1 MDEILLLAA
10 VALLAVVQSVF
21 GVGLLLFGTPLL
33 LMAGYSYLELLY
45 VLLPASATLSTL
57 QLVFDH
63 SVRPREVGGYALW
76 VVPAILVGTVTSLL
90 YLTGLDIRIP
100 VAVLLA
106 VTGVL
111 RLSRWT
117 RQRLQTACVAAGRP
131 ALSLIALAHGLTN
144 MGGGLLAVYAGALSD
159 QKREVHRTVAVVY
172 LLFAGSQLVALYV
185 LHGPP
190 TPDPRLL
197 MSTVG
202 VAVPYLLL
210 GRRVFQAMSDRRY
223 QAAFSAF
230 MLCCAGVLTWQAA
243 Q

>member
-1 MDEILLLAA
+1 MLLAA

-33 LMAGYSYLELLY
+33 LLAGYPYLELLY
-45 VLLPASATLSTL
+45 VLLPASATLSAL
-57 QLVFDH
+57 QLRFDH
-63 SVRPREVGGYALW
+63 SVRPREVGGYVLW
-76 VVPAILVGTVTSLL
+76 VVPAIFVGTVTSLL

-111 RLSRWT
+111 RLSQRT
-117 RQRLQTACVAAGRP
+117 RVKLQAACAAAGRP
-131 ALSLIALAHGLTN
+131 ALSLIALVHGLTN
-144 MGGGLLAVYAGALSD
+144 MGGGLLAMYAGARSD
-159 QKREVHRTVAVVY
+159 QKREVHRIVAVVY
-172 LLFAGSQLVALYV
+172 LLFAGSQLVVLYV
-185 LHGPP
+185 VHGPP
-190 TPDPRLL
+190 PLDLRLVV
-197 MSTVG
+197 STVG

-223 QAAFSAF
+223 QTAFSAF